1 MNTND
6 ENKFKELIDDLKNL
20 PKVEA
25 PVNFESQLWNKIEAG
40 EEKPKEKFWQ
50 KLFLPSRLAPATVAI
65 ATALVVFFMV
75 NTNSEEM
82 EDPFTIEPQLR
93 QDVIEVNDSELEIMD
108 RLKETQKTESV
119 EQKKLSD
126 ELSVKSKN
134 EIQPEISEKD
144 KVAGRDET
152 PRESEKSGLI
162 SDERALSE
170 SLMSEGGMELTAPS
184 PIQTET
190 QPEIYAA
197 PITKEE
203 LNFRQ
208 INLSVEEKQQ
218 VEQLKQKMQLSEEKA
233 RNK

>member
-25 PVNFESQLWNKIEAG
+25 PVNFESKLWNKIEAG

-82 EDPFTIEPQLR
+82 EDPFTIEPRLR
-93 QDVIEVNDSELEIMD
+93 QDIIEVNDSELEIMD
-108 RLKETQKTESV
+108 KLKETQKTERV
-119 EQKKLSD
+119 EKKKLSD
-126 ELSVKSKN
+126 ELSVRSKN
-134 EIQPEISEKD
+134 EIQPEVSEKD
-144 KVAGRDET
+144 EAIRRDET
-152 PRESEKSGLI
+152 PKGSEKSGLI

-170 SLMSEGGMELTAPS
+170 SIMTEGEMGLTAPS
-184 PIQTET
+184 PMQTET
-190 QPEIYAA
+190 QEEIYAA